1 MSNRPPAPGGKHSG
15 VRSRAKGA
23 HKGALALGLFVAAA
37 IAGAQTDLGSGQ
49 VRIIGT
55 GLDITPSA
63 QTVPVGIPTRVTTVL
78 QVPAGVR
85 LPPSVSVRAELNGPG
100 IAGTLALSTEPN
112 GFFVIPAQTVRGTYV
127 LSGVRL
133 VDGEAFISY
142 SNTRDATITVTDI
155 LIAQV
160 TSRPLTYQEMLDKG
174 IVVSPK
180 NFKAYNFVFSI
191 QIESRLQEFEVPVVF
206 PELGP
211 PVLPSIPRPTGT
223 TPLPEFFSP
232 PQVRSVR
239 WSCADLA
246 ADVALGLQYA
256 TSLGGPIELP
266 CGFTLQ
272 GGSKPPGDPRPD
284 TRPVLFSLL
293 LIPGDVAY
301 LNQFFSLSVL
311 VQNGAPS
318 GSNLRLEGVT
328 AKLSIPPGLRAAE
341 TNSPTNLSDPVP
353 IVDPGPDGK
362 LGTADDIT
370 FLLAQ
375 SVGKAELLVEGLRS
389 GRWDVP
395 IDLQA
400 TLTGLPAGPV
410 PLKGQTVGSVLVR
423 NPSFF
428 VTMDHPDVIR
438 AGETYTIAATVVNT
452 SAVAANLVSVKL
464 DKAFITG
471 ADLLSDETVAL
482 GNIAAGDSALARF
495 QLKALRTGRATSEAF
510 FADGSLA
517 GGIVLHAGVGE
528 LSIPLSPD
536 TLAFPL
542 SVDRMS
548 QALVDPARR
557 LLGLAW
563 SIAKSPDGTPPAGLP
578 RVGEQGTRFRVDDL
592 ILAARH
598 KDLGESESTA
608 ASDFLLGW
616 LNGGAEKSTGFDQ
629 LRRASSKGAEIAS
642 AWGVELTRYW
652 QQESPFDFQKRI
664 AAELPE
670 RSFVSAVLSAGLE
683 PLNPSA
689 RLVLAG
695 TGVPGR
701 SQLFSG
707 ETGYERSLANAELF
721 RASRSG
727 TQYEAGWIGGPDAG
741 GYQVQIAGKRSD
753 NVTLTLT
760 YPGAGSKLVFATI
773 GPFPVVPGSVAFV
786 DVIPGVDPAQL
797 TLQGTNFAPIEG
809 NVELQPRP
817 PLRLLAAVQDLEAD
831 PRGHAISLLF
841 NRALSPDAA
850 PEDKAKYEVRSSFGV
865 NATSAVFHQLG
876 HSIDASDPRRVI
888 VGVASHPS
896 PYVTS
901 TVRVIG
907 LADTGGVAQSPD
919 PQVAD
924 LNVRDTTA
932 GGTVEGVVVGA
943 AGEPVAGASVVLRMH
958 ETSDTTGQTFLDD
971 FAATTADGAG
981 HFFFEY
987 VQIRQGEVF
996 QVFAAD
1002 PATGYD
1008 GNAFGQLRTAGQSL
1022 VVNVVLLGRGD
1033 VTGRV
1038 LDETGVPVANAF
1050 VTAESVFFKSDEN
1063 RGSTNS
1069 AADGSFSF
1077 KSLPVGAV
1085 QLWAIDPASRKTA
1098 FQVASI
1104 PAAGATVT
1112 QNIVIG
1118 RTLRASLSG
1127 DVIHER
1133 DGKPAAGL
1141 YVVVY
1146 GEVVSVPYEPGTDRK
1161 YFGYRVTDDS
1171 GRFSFTDI
1179 QPGADLVQVFDFARS
1194 RTPILGQTLQIPAD
1208 SETVLHLV
1216 ELEPQADVGA
1226 VEGYA
1231 RLSANGVITALANSL
1246 VTVSDAAVG
1255 AVTDTAGHYRLDG
1268 VPVGSH
1274 VLSAYNPVTQKF
1286 KSGQAVVQKGV
1297 VFTLDFVFETATSS
1311 TTVRGQVLDPN
1322 DRAVPN
1328 AGVAEFGGSGN
1339 ILRSVIADG
1348 TGRFAF
1354 TDVTRGGHTY
1364 YALGQDDASGSM
1376 RDDVG
1381 AAFLDYAGT
1390 SEGSITIHLAGW
1402 GTVQGKVIASH
1413 LDEYGNPAES
1423 PLGAR
1428 LVLKSQK
1435 LVKIGQFGLIVA
1447 SGESSNQLS
1456 APADAADS
1464 SAADGSYTFANVL
1477 GGSFQLTVHH
1487 PVFGDQSVSGTITRP
1502 GQIATNDFRY
1512 SNALSWI
1519 DGYLYDEKGNPIGG
1533 ADVDLWTSGAPPTR
1547 DDPRNPPYATVKTLA
1562 AATDDGGA
1570 GYFRIPSLPDRSF
1583 TLAFQ
1588 GVVNGVRRFD
1598 QAFVSVGGAPHA
1610 IRVTLRT
1617 RVVQDVRVRVLIPDA
1632 NNDLQPVSAASVRLH
1647 ESDWPNRTFRFDSGP
1662 DGVAFFPGISEGRF
1676 TVNAQSLAAAGSAGG
1691 CVCLDG
1697 GIVEATVV
1705 LPGSGSVGGVV
1716 RFPGTNAP
1724 VASAQV
1730 LVLAGGEPVAAI
1742 QTSADGSYVVEG
1754 LALNRTFTVRVKDSA
1769 SARFGFA
1776 PDFALGANGDQK
1788 TRDVTLL
1795 ALGNVAGTFTD
1806 AKGTRPIVGATIEL
1820 VSDSLLG
1827 RTRFYSGTD
1836 SAGTFTFSGI
1846 PQGTYSLSAQ
1856 DPLTRLSGRNEGS
1869 IDMEGAIVVTNLRA
1883 QASGTVTGKVLS
1895 ASGAPLAIPPIV
1907 TLSAAGIPS
1916 RTVIASDF
1924 SFSDL
1929 PLVAFTITAEEQAS
1943 PPRRRSAA
1951 SGSLTA
1957 DGEVQ
1962 TLELRYVAYGGVTVH
1977 VTRINADGSETD
1989 AQRGSVAID
1998 NNGVY
2003 RGQFPF
2009 NQWIPVNAQGRS
2021 AFARVG
2027 GGTVTATYWDP
2038 VTGRYS
2044 SASADLAVE
2053 GSSIEIPVK
2062 VLNLA
2067 NVSGRVM
2074 KPAPLSAEPAP
2085 GTFVTLGSRT
2095 ATTGDDGRFLF
2106 DGVVYGTYA
2115 LSVRNDGLP
2124 GRAKLSV
2131 TLSAANAPLDLG
2143 AIVLDGTPPSV
2154 LQVTPV
2160 DGSTGLTRYPTFVVL
2175 FSEAIQVSN
2184 GSSIQAVA
2192 PDSVQY
2198 GYVTLSPDRRTMFWS
2213 PSSLSPGTAYV
2224 FRVRPDA
2231 FVDDSGWGLASPFLS
2246 SFTTRDDTGPAV
2258 VQTAPVP
2265 NAIQVPV
2272 ATNVVAVFDSVLRSE
2287 SIRGG
2292 TILLERT
2299 LPASGTVSGAVTPGG
2314 NSKTAIFTPAAP
2326 LAAESRYRAT
2336 VSGLT
2341 DLSGNPMASAY
2352 AFSFWTRDDTSPAV
2366 SFDPPPVPSF
2376 FSGNTYTL
2384 GVNWSD
2390 PDVRSIDIRVNGV
2403 SYTTLYP
2410 PEGTRRATF
2419 NYYVGSDAS
2428 TRIFAAKAA
2437 DFSGN
2442 IGPSVTMTIPV
2453 VVDAKPAVS
2462 IQVTSPVLLLP
2473 GQVLSGRVTATDDRG
2488 LTLLRLYVSGPF
2500 STYFE
2505 WKDVVGQL
2513 SATRD
2518 FSVTVPITA
2527 VSGGP
2532 VTLRADASDN
2542 NDQRQV
2548 SSATDSS
2555 ASVLRDAAPPVI
2567 TNVSPP
2573 TGASVLPG
2581 ATVTVSGDVT
2591 DDFGLRNVWLD
2602 RPGNRLVSRSG
2613 SRFTFSFTAPTSGG
2627 DFSAALIAVDFAGNA
2642 ATATVAFRLDAD
2654 NPPTGSIAI
2663 SPQGPVL
2670 PGASFTV
2677 SVAAQDDHGLAN
2689 IAMRATGAAS
2699 AGGSNTVS
2707 GVTATATFAVRIPVT
2722 AAAAALV
2729 TVYADI
2735 TDAQGHT
2742 VTVGPATVTVAADT
2756 TSPALFNARPADG
2769 ENVLSGAAV
2778 TIGVDASDNVAVT
2791 SVDIT
2796 VDGVTTTTS
2805 GPFQI
2810 AWTAKTVSQPS
2821 PVSILFTALDR
2832 AGNSTTLGRSIV
2844 VNPLSNPNAPA
2855 VSIQCPTPG
2864 ALFPPGQTVTIV
2876 AAASD
2881 DQSVQR
2887 VEFSRDSEPPFFT
2900 ATAPPYQASYTIP
2913 PTLTDGAT
2921 LTFKVKAYDYAGN
2934 STTAQSLVRVVTGD
2948 LLTAN
2953 TTILSGDATHDGRTL
2968 IVAAGTTAIDG
2979 PHSFARLVVLPGA
2992 AVTRVAVTTLVESPL
3007 DLTLPG
3013 GTVYVACGA
3022 SITVSGKGYLGG
3034 RSGGNNRNEG
3044 MTFGN
3049 IPGSGVNNGGSHG
3062 GAGGVSDT
3070 GTAAPTFGSI
3080 ADPRESGG
3088 GGGTGYY
3095 PGNNGGGVIVLK
3107 TGSLI
3112 VDGSIVSSGDGPG
3125 NVGGGGG
3132 SVNLDI
3138 QTLSGSGVVSAA
3150 GSYGYSGSGAGG
3162 RVALRYGDLSGF
3174 SRSRVVAGS
3183 GDGQARGSAGTVF
3196 LKSSTQAYGE
3206 LIVDNGVNTV
3216 ARTALPPTGQT
3227 LRFDKVTARNFAK
3240 VISQDEIDAVFDVDA
3255 TSYVAT
3261 PSRDAPASVTL
3272 TANPSTSV
3280 LPGTSL
3286 VVTVVMTDDNE
3297 LEAISLQ
3304 VSGVVPFA
3312 QTHVIR
3318 NTKTRTETFTIV
3330 IPADAAAGNLAITAT
3345 VTDAFGHATATSDSV
3360 AVSPDTVPPVLS
3372 NARPASSA
3380 TFSSGQ
3386 AVTVGVDA
3394 ADDVRVVSVDI
3405 IVDGVTATKT
3415 ASPYQ
3420 ITYTAKSVAVAT
3432 AVPVRFVARDL
3443 AGNVATLDWSIT
3455 DLPVSNPNAPKV
3467 MIACPTAGAMFPP
3480 GYTFTVSVTATDDQA
3495 VDRVEFYAD
3504 AATVPFA
3511 TDSSSP
3517 YSASYAIPPGAA
3529 DGTTVSIRARAWDF
3543 AGNFS
3548 DALSTI
3554 TVVVGETI
3562 STDTT
3567 IGPSD
3572 LSRDGKTLIFTGGTT
3587 TVIGPHSFAR
3597 LAVLSG
3603 SSLTQTQTTSAAFTG
3618 LDLTVTGRVYVACG
3632 ASLDTY
3638 GKGYLGAHRVGNSSD
3653 SGLTFGNVPGSGRN
3667 AAGSHGGVGSGDS
3680 GGPYPNDVPA
3690 PTYGSPFDPREPG
3703 GGGGAAVNGLG
3714 TLPGS
3719 NGGGVVLVRANS
3731 LVLDGF
3737 LGAMGDWN
3745 YGEAAA
3751 GGSIRL
3757 DVVTLSGSGSIT
3769 ASTSTPYYGGGAGGR
3784 IAIYGDIS
3792 GFDPARINASAGR
3805 WAGGAGTVYLRL
3817 PGETYGELAVDNG
3830 GLGGGGRTPFPAVG
3844 AGTVAA
3850 AVGATFTDSSKTF
3863 QYSVVGYTV
3872 EFRRVGALVGAYRV
3886 VSQSGGTLTLDAPI
3900 EGTVQAGDVYQ
3911 GVIKVDKLTLRNAA
3925 RLSAGDI
3932 LDAAS
3937 FVGQGPAFVQAPL
3950 VRGDQL
3956 AIRGAGFE
3964 VDVPFSF
3971 GDASLTGGAE
3981 VRTAESDSTALRVIS
3996 LTVSGAL
4003 TIDATSGIT
4012 AQGSGYLGARRAG
4025 ANAQDTGMT
4034 FGNLPGSPAG
4044 GSHGG
4049 LGASTSSPTFGSL
4062 FDPREAGGGAGAQ
4075 GGSAA
4080 GNGGGVVLL
4089 KVGSLALDG
4098 AIGARGGDWY
4108 YYGNAGGAGSIRIEA
4123 DSLSGAGTIRA
4134 QGGGSYYLAGG
4145 GGRVAVFTSDFASF
4159 DKAHI
4164 TAPGGRYGTNGGAAA
4179 GAGTVYL
4186 KSASQP
4192 QGELVVDNEGGAGGN
4207 LTPIPSIGSGT
4218 VTAVSGSS
4226 LTDSGK
4232 NFPFSVVGL
4241 QVEVKRDASL
4251 IGTYRVVSQSGGSL
4265 VLDAPIEGTVRSGDA
4280 YQGILA
4286 LDAVSVRNHSRVI
4299 TRDEVRAPLNVDSTS
4314 YLLTPSRD
4322 AAPTVTVS
4330 TNPTGAVLAGTNLLV
4345 TLSGADDNDLAAL
4358 DLQVT
4363 GPVAFSQSKTYTETK
4378 SRTETYTIAIPL
4390 NATPGS
4396 LVIVATARDTYGHAT
4411 SATATVAVTSDVTP
4425 PVLSNPR
4432 PSNGATVTAGQTVTV
4447 GVDASDNVGVA
4458 SVDITIAGVTTT
4470 RTGWPYQ
4477 TGYTAPPVSSSTAV
4491 PVRFTAR
4498 DNAGNTATLDHSFT
4512 VAPLPNPNAPV
4523 ITLQCP
4529 TAGALFPA
4537 GYAVAISLTVSDD
4550 QAVAKVEFSTDP
4562 DPVPF
4567 ATITSAPYAATYT
4580 VPPALADGTPVTLRI
4595 KAYDFANNVSEALVP
4610 ITIVAGDVISSATTI
4625 TSDDLSHEGRTVI
4638 VSGGT
4643 TTISGP
4649 HSFARLVILAGAKV
4663 THDATTASTV
4673 RSLALT
4679 VPSGAVYIA
4688 CGGSMDVSGRG
4699 YPTNV
4704 SYAGATVPGDAT
4716 GGSHMGYGGVW
4727 TGPVGSTF
4735 GSVYRPQE
4743 AGGGAGSGS
4752 AGGGIVRL
4760 VAGTLTVDGAIRAN
4774 SGSESNRGGAGG
4786 SVWVTAGAVS
4796 GGGVIEARGED
4807 NVGYG
4812 SGSGGAIAV
4821 EYTTASGSVLSN
4833 LLARAGTQSYYGRYG
4848 GAGTVWIKGPLS
4860 TYGDLT
4866 VDNKGIAGQATELP
4880 SLGSGTAQAG
4890 SAVATLVTDRSVNI
4904 PAYFAG
4910 HWVEVSTPAGALK
4923 GSWRISTAAGG
4934 IVNKTVTLA
4943 PNGTETIDVQP
4954 GDKWQG
4960 VYRFDNLAVKGGAQL
4975 TGGDVVRVALA
4986 STGAISYTPASPVLP
5001 GKTISVAVAAVD
5013 NSGLAQIVL
5022 SVSGAVTA
5030 SQTQAVSGTSAT
5042 GNFSVVLP
5050 VTAAAGSTVSLI
5062 ADVTDTD
5069 SNVTRLGPVV
5079 VTVAADT
5086 TPPVLSNPR
5095 PADGATFGSGASVTV
5110 GVDAADDVGVLSV
5123 NIMVDG
5129 VTTTKTTAPY
5139 QITYTAKAVTT
5150 ATAVPIRFVA
5160 KDRAANTVTL
5170 DQSITVIP
5178 LLASVTV
5185 NPSSVLGGVS
5195 ATGTVTLSS
5204 AAPSAITVALSSG
5217 DTTVATV
5224 PLSVTVPANAFSAPF
5239 TITTKGVAVATTVA
5253 INASYGTMT
5262 RTASLTVAATS
5273 LTSLTLSPA
5282 SATGGGVT
5290 ITGTVTLDGIAPP
5303 AGAVVTLTNGD
5314 LSAAVIPASVSLLS
5328 NTSSKTF
5335 TVTSNS
5341 VPAPSTFD
5349 VTASYNG
5356 VSRKATL
5363 TVLPPAALASVS
5375 LNPQSVPGG
5384 ASATGTVTL
5393 TAPAASSLTVSLSS
5407 GNAAAATVP
5416 LNVILTSGSI
5426 SGTFA
5431 ITTHPVGNTTTFDVS
5446 ATLNG
5451 VTRTAPLTVTA
5462 AVPISLTLTPAS
5474 VVGSGSSATGKVTL
5488 DGAAPTGG
5496 TVITLL
5502 SSDTSV
5508 ATVPASATVIGTT
5521 VTFPVTSKVVTTAST
5536 ADISATCNG
5545 VTRTATLTVAPPSAP
5560 PAGELTEGGASSW
5573 GMFASDGKAATVAN
5587 DSTRFAVG
5595 SQSLRFDTASGY
5607 DTGVKYPASGSLH
5620 WDLSG
5625 KTGLVFW
5632 AYAVNANSPTFQGN
5646 QPVVVLN
5653 SPAGTFRYTPQTE
5666 AGMFLDSWHLYQIPI
5681 GGSAAWL
5688 RTTTG
5693 TPTISDVTSL
5703 EIHQD
5708 TWGAGFTIWY
5718 DGVEFSAADLTS
5730 LAVSPATI
5738 AGGKAVQATVTLSAP
5753 APSAGTLL
5761 LLSTDNAN
5769 VAAVPAS
5776 ILVAAGA
5783 NAATFPVTT
5792 SAVTA
5797 TTPITLSAAYL
5808 GAARTATLTVVP
5820 TAAPALNT
5828 VSLSPSTV
5836 VGGTPVTGTA
5846 TLTGPAPST
5855 GATVTLSSANAAA
5868 TVPSSVTIAAGASSA
5883 PFTVTTKATAATA
5896 TFAISGTYSG
5906 ATRSAALT
5914 VLGAAPASVALNPS
5928 SVVAG
5933 SPSTGTITLNGPAPA
5948 GGLTVALQ
5956 SSNTASATVPA
5967 SVSIAANVT
5976 SKTFTVTTL
5985 SVSAIT
5991 PVTISATAG
6000 GVTQSAILTVTPA
6013 AALAS
6018 VALNPATVTGGSP
6031 SAGTVTMTS
6040 APAADATVNLASSNI
6055 SAATVPA
6062 SVKVLAGTTSATF
6075 AVTSKTVAAAA
6086 ASNIT
6091 ATYAG
6096 ATRTAAL
6103 TVNPPA
6109 LAGLA
6114 VNPASVAGVG
6124 TSTAT
6129 VTLTG
6134 PAPTG
6139 GAAVS
6144 LSSTDATVATTPA
6157 SVLVPA
6163 AASSA
6168 TFSVTTRAV
6177 AAPATADISAAYAG
6191 VTKLATLTVTPP
6203 PALDSLTLTSATVT
6217 GGIPVTGTVT
6227 LTYPAVAGGT
6237 SVSLTSGNIAAATV
6251 PMSVTV
6257 PAGTLTRTFSVTTK
6271 AVAANATFNIS
6282 ATLSGVTKTGSL
6294 TVQAAMLAS
6303 LTLTPGRVNGGIS
6316 SVGAIALTGIAP
6328 AGSAVVTLSS
6338 TNPSSATS
6346 PSSVTVPAGTATAYF
6361 LTKTKPLAA
6370 TAAVNISAT
6379 YSGVTK
6385 TAPLTLVNPDAP
6397 VVTLTCPTSGA
6408 LFPAWQTF
6416 AASAVASDAQSVS
6429 RVEFWIDGQTSPFAT
6444 SFVAPYQASYTVPA
6458 GFADGATFTLRARAY
6473 DAGGNLGESA
6483 AGITVVAGDVLS
6495 ADTTIS
6501 AADATHDGKT
6511 LIVAAGTTTIEGPHV
6526 FARLA
6531 VLPGAVVRHVP
6542 ATSGSEP
6549 SLDVTVTGA
6558 LYVACGGAIDA
6569 SGIGYLGGAAPGNS
6583 LAQGLTFGNVAGS
6596 EQGAGGSHGGLGGDF
6611 SASQLAA
6618 QTFGSIFL
6626 PRESGGGGGAA
6637 SGAGGGGG
6645 GAVSITAGSAVVDGA
6660 ILADGARE
6668 VHSGGAGGTVRLDAA
6683 NLSGSGVIRAAGAE
6697 SDSSTAASGG
6707 GGRIA
6712 LRYTSSSFDPAR
6724 VMAPG
6729 GNGGKEPGGAGTVLL
6744 KPDAKGYG
6752 ELVVDNGGAAGAD
6765 TPLPSIG
6772 TGTVTNVAG
6781 GTVTDSN
6788 RTFPYS
6794 VEGLSIE
6801 FQRGATVVGAY
6812 RVVSS
6817 SGGTMTLDRTA
6828 AGTVQAGDTY
6838 QGVLRLDM
6846 LTVKNGARLTTSDRV
6861 PVAAAAISLD
6871 PNDVV
6876 GGLPATGTVTLSA
6889 PAPAAGAAVT
6899 LSSANTAAATVP
6911 ASVTVP
6917 AGGNAVTF
6925 SIATKP
6931 VAATVIFEISASFGG
6946 VARIAPLTVEQ
6957 PALVSL
6963 ALSSTS
6969 VVGGVPSIGTLTL
6982 SGAAPAAGV
6991 GVMLSSANAA
7001 ATVPASVTI
7010 AAGASTGTFTAAT
7023 KAVTSSTPVTI
7034 SATNAGV
7041 TQAATLTVLPPAAAS
7056 VTVSPADVVGGASP
7070 TGTVTLTGIAPTGD
7084 ATVTLSSS
7092 NANAATVPASV
7103 TVAAGTTSKT
7113 FTVTTKTVTA
7123 PAPVTISASY
7133 GGATQTASL
7142 TVEPPSLLSVTV
7154 SPASVTGGAASKGTV
7169 TLTGAAPTGG
7179 ATVAISSSSAAAA
7192 VPVSVTVAAGTSSK
7206 TFTVTTAVVASTTPA
7221 AISGIYAGATQ
7232 SATLTVLPA
7241 AVSSVAISPA
7251 SIIGG
7256 VSATGTVTLTGAA
7269 PAGGLPVTLGSDKTA
7284 AATVPASVTV
7294 PASALSVTFPITTY
7308 AVAAAATAS
7317 ISATCA
7323 GATASGALAIA
7334 PPAAT
7339 SLTLNPATVK
7349 GGVSSTGTVTLTG
7362 VAPTG
7367 GAVVT
7372 LSSANA
7378 AATVPASVTVLA
7390 GSTSATFP
7398 ITTKTVTA
7406 TVSFNISAFCGG
7418 ATRTIKLTVN
7428 P

>member
-1 MSNRPPAPGGKHSG
+1 M
-15 VRSRAKGA
+15 
-23 HKGALALGLFVAAA
+23 
-37 IAGAQTDLGSGQ
+37 
-49 VRIIGT
+49 
-55 GLDITPSA
+55 
-63 QTVPVGIPTRVTTVL
+63 
-78 QVPAGVR
+78 
-85 LPPSVSVRAELNGPG
+85 
-100 IAGTLALSTEPN
+100 
-112 GFFVIPAQTVRGTYV
+112 
-127 LSGVRL
+127 
-133 VDGEAFISY
+133 
-142 SNTRDATITVTDI
+142 
-155 LIAQV
+155 
-160 TSRPLTYQEMLDKG
+160 
-174 IVVSPK
+174 
-180 NFKAYNFVFSI
+180 
-191 QIESRLQEFEVPVVF
+191 
-206 PELGP
+206 
-211 PVLPSIPRPTGT
+211 
-223 TPLPEFFSP
+223 
-232 PQVRSVR
+232 
-239 WSCADLA
+239 
-246 ADVALGLQYA
+246 
-256 TSLGGPIELP
+256 
-266 CGFTLQ
+266 
-272 GGSKPPGDPRPD
+272 
-284 TRPVLFSLL
+284 
-293 LIPGDVAY
+293 
-301 LNQFFSLSVL
+301 
-311 VQNGAPS
+311 
-318 GSNLRLEGVT
+318 
-328 AKLSIPPGLRAAE
+328 
-341 TNSPTNLSDPVP
+341 
-353 IVDPGPDGK
+353 
-362 LGTADDIT
+362 
-370 FLLAQ
+370 
-375 SVGKAELLVEGLRS
+375 
-389 GRWDVP
+389 
-395 IDLQA
+395 
-400 TLTGLPAGPV
+400 
-410 PLKGQTVGSVLVR
+410 
-423 NPSFF
+423 
-428 VTMDHPDVIR
+428 
-438 AGETYTIAATVVNT
+438 
-452 SAVAANLVSVKL
+452 
-464 DKAFITG
+464 
-471 ADLLSDETVAL
+471 
-482 GNIAAGDSALARF
+482 
-495 QLKALRTGRATSEAF
+495 
-510 FADGSLA
+510 
-517 GGIVLHAGVGE
+517 
-528 LSIPLSPD
+528 
-536 TLAFPL
+536 
-542 SVDRMS
+542 
-548 QALVDPARR
+548 
-557 LLGLAW
+557 
-563 SIAKSPDGTPPAGLP
+563 
-578 RVGEQGTRFRVDDL
+578 
-592 ILAARH
+592 
-598 KDLGESESTA
+598 
-608 ASDFLLGW
+608 
-616 LNGGAEKSTGFDQ
+616 
-629 LRRASSKGAEIAS
+629 
-642 AWGVELTRYW
+642 
-652 QQESPFDFQKRI
+652 
-664 AAELPE
+664 
-670 RSFVSAVLSAGLE
+670 
-683 PLNPSA
+683 
-689 RLVLAG
+689 
-695 TGVPGR
+695 
-701 SQLFSG
+701 
-707 ETGYERSLANAELF
+707 
-721 RASRSG
+721 
-727 TQYEAGWIGGPDAG
+727 
-741 GYQVQIAGKRSD
+741 
-753 NVTLTLT
+753 
-760 YPGAGSKLVFATI
+760 
-773 GPFPVVPGSVAFV
+773 AFV
-786 DVIPGVDPAQL
+786 DVIPGVDPPQL
-797 TLQGTNFAPIEG
+797 TLQGTNFAPMAG
-809 NVELQPRP
+809 SVELQLRP

-841 NRALSPDAA
+841 NRALSPGEA

-865 NATSAVFHQLG
+865 NGTSAVFHQLG
-876 HSIDASDPRRVI
+876 HSIDARDPRRVI

-901 TVRVIG
+901 TVRVSG

-924 LNVRDTTA
+924 LNVRDTTP

-943 AGEPVAGASVVLRMH
+943 AGQPAAGASVVLRMH

-1008 GNAFGQLRTAGQSL
+1008 GDAFGQLRTAGQQL

-1033 VTGRV
+1033 VAGKV
-1038 LDETGVPVANAF
+1038 LDEAGVPVANAF

-1098 FQVASI
+1098 FQTASI
-1104 PAAGATVT
+1104 PTAGSKVT
-1112 QNIVIG
+1112 QNIVIA
-1118 RTLRASLSG
+1118 RTPRAALSG
-1127 DVIHER
+1127 DVVHER
-1133 DGKPAAGL
+1133 DGKPAAGV

-1194 RTPILGQTLQIPAD
+1194 RTPILEQTLQIPAD
-1208 SETVLHLV
+1208 METVLHLV
-1216 ELEPQADVGA
+1216 ELEPQFRVGA

-1231 RLSANGVITALANSL
+1231 RLSANGVTTPLANSL

-1255 AVTDTAGHYRLDG
+1255 AVTDSTGHYRLDG
-1268 VPVGSH
+1268 VPIGSH
-1274 VLSAYNPVTQKF
+1274 GLSAYNPATQKF
-1286 KSGQAVVQKGV
+1286 KSGTAVVQEGV
-1297 VFTLDFVFETATSS
+1297 VFNLDFVFDTATSS
-1311 TTVRGQVLDPN
+1311 TTVRGLVLDPL
-1322 DRAVPN
+1322 DRPVGN
-1328 AGVAEFGGSGN
+1328 AGVAEFDGSGN
-1339 ILRSVIADG
+1339 ILRSVIADS

-1364 YALGQDDASGSM
+1364 YALGSDDASGAM

-1381 AAFLDYAGT
+1381 AAFIDYAGT
-1390 SEGSITIHLAGW
+1390 SEGSITIRLAGW

-1447 SGESSNQLS
+1447 SGETSNQLS
-1456 APADAADS
+1456 PPADATDS

-1487 PVFGDQSVSGTITRP
+1487 PVFGDQNVSGTITRP
-1502 GQIATNDFRY
+1502 GQITTNDFRY

-1533 ADVDLWTSGAPPTR
+1533 ADVDLWTKGAPPTR
-1547 DDPRNPPYATVKTLA
+1547 DDPRNPPYATVRTLA
-1562 AATDDGGA
+1562 AATEDGGP
-1570 GYFRIPSLPDRSF
+1570 GYFRIPALPDRSF

-1617 RVVQDVRVRVLIPDA
+1617 RIVQDVRVKVLIPDA
-1632 NNDLQPVSAASVRLH
+1632 NNDLQAVSAASVRLH

-1676 TVNAQSLAAAGSAGG
+1676 TLNAQSLAAAGSAGG

-1724 VASAQV
+1724 VVSAQV

-1742 QTSADGSYVVEG
+1742 QTSADGSYAVEG

-1806 AKGTRPIVGATIEL
+1806 AKGTRPIAGATIEL

-1836 SAGTFTFSGI
+1836 AAGTFTFSGI

-1869 IDMEGAIVVTNLRA
+1869 IDTEGTTVVTNLRA
-1883 QASGTVTGKVLS
+1883 QVSGTVTGRILS
-1895 ASGAPLAIPPIV
+1895 ASGAPLAIPPIL

-1962 TLELRYVAYGGVTVH
+1962 TIELRYVAYGDVTVH
-1977 VTRINADGSETD
+1977 VTRVNADGSETD

-2027 GGTVTATYWDP
+2027 GGTVTAMYWDP

-2044 SASADLAVE
+2044 STSADLAVE

-2106 DGVVYGTYA
+2106 DGVAYGTYA

-2143 AIVLDGTPPSV
+2143 AIVLDGTPPSI

-2213 PSSLSPGTAYV
+2213 PSALSPGTAYV

-2258 VQTAPVP
+2258 VQTAPIP

-2272 ATNVVAVFDSVLRSE
+2272 ATNVVAVFDSVLRPE

-2299 LPASGTVSGAVTPGG
+2299 LPASGIVSGSVTAGG
-2314 NSKTAIFTPAAP
+2314 NSKTAIFTPGAP

-2352 AFSFWTRDDTSPAV
+2352 SFSFWTRDDTSPAV
-2366 SFDPPPVPSF
+2366 SFDPPPVSSF
-2376 FSGNTYTL
+2376 FSGNSYTL
-2384 GVNWSD
+2384 AVNWSD
-2390 PDVRSIDIRVNGV
+2390 PDVRSIDVRVNGA

-2410 PEGTRRATF
+2410 PEGARRATF
-2419 NYYVGSDAS
+2419 NYYAGSDAS
-2428 TRIFAAKAA
+2428 TRIFSAKAA

-2442 IGPSVTMTIPV
+2442 IGPSATMTVPV
-2453 VVDAKPAVS
+2453 TADARPAVT
-2462 IQVTSPVLLLP
+2462 IQVTSPALLLP

-2505 WKDVVGQL
+2505 WKDVSGQL

-2581 ATVTVSGDVT
+2581 GTVTVSADVT
-2591 DDFGLRNVWLD
+2591 DDFGLRSVSLD
-2602 RPGNRLVSRSG
+2602 RPGNRLVSQSG
-2613 SRFTFSFTAPTSGG
+2613 SRFTFSFAAPTSGG
-2627 DFSAALIAVDFAGNA
+2627 DFSATLTAVDFAGNA
-2642 ATATVAFRLDAD
+2642 ASATVAFHLDAD

-2663 SPQGPVL
+2663 SPQGPVM

-2677 SVAAQDDHGLAN
+2677 TVAAQDDHGLSN
-2689 IAMRATGAAS
+2689 IAIRVTGAAS
-2699 AGGSNTVS
+2699 SSGSNGAS
-2707 GVTATATFAVRIPVT
+2707 GVT
-2722 AAAAALV
+2722 AAAAFSVKIPVTAEAGALA

-2735 TDAQGHT
+2735 KDAQGHT
-2742 VTVGPATVTVAADT
+2742 TTVGPSTVTVAADT
-2756 TSPALFNARPADG
+2756 SSPALFNARPADG
-2769 ENVLSGAAV
+2769 ENVLSGSAV
-2778 TIGVDASDNVAVT
+2778 TIGVDASDNVAVA

-2796 VDGVTTTTS
+2796 VDSVTATTT
-2805 GPFQI
+2805 GLFQI
-2810 AWTAKTVSQPS
+2810 SWTAKTVSESS
-2821 PVSILFTALDR
+2821 PVSILFTARDR
-2832 AGNSTTLGRSIV
+2832 AGNSATLGRSIV
-2844 VNPLSNPNAPA
+2844 VNPLSNPTAPA
-2855 VSIQCPTPG
+2855 VSIQCPTSG
-2864 ALFPPGQTVTIV
+2864 AMFPPGQTVTIA

-2881 DQSVQR
+2881 DQAVQR

-2900 ATAPPYQASYTIP
+2900 ATAPPYQASYTIA
-2913 PTLTDGAT
+2913 PTLTDGTT
-2921 LTFKVKAYDYAGN
+2921 LTLKVKAYDYAGN
-2934 STTAQSLVRVVTGD
+2934 FSTAQSLVKVVTGD
-2948 LLTAN
+2948 ILTAN

-2979 PHSFARLVVLPGA
+2979 AHSFARLVVLPGA
-2992 AVTRVAVTTLVESPL
+2992 AVTRVSVTTLVESPL
-3007 DLTLPG
+3007 DLTVPG
-3013 GTVYVACGA
+3013 GTVYVACGG

-3062 GAGGVSDT
+3062 GSGGVWET

-3080 ADPRESGG
+3080 TDPRESGG

-3112 VDGSIVSSGDGPG
+3112 VDGSIISSGAGPD

-3150 GSYGYSGSGAGG
+3150 GSYGYAGSGAGG
-3162 RVALRYGDLSGF
+3162 RVAVAYGDLSGF

-3183 GDGQARGSAGTVF
+3183 GDGQTRGSAGTVF
-3196 LKSSTQAYGE
+3196 LKSSTQVYGE
-3206 LIVDNGVNTV
+3206 LIVDNGVNTA
-3216 ARTALPPTGQT
+3216 ARTALPPAGQT

-3261 PSRDAPASVTL
+3261 PSRDAPPSVTL

-3286 VVTVVMTDDNE
+3286 VVTAVMTDDNE

-3304 VSGVVPFA
+3304 VTGVVPFA
-3312 QTHVIR
+3312 QTRVIR
-3318 NTKTRTETFTIV
+3318 NTKSRTETFTIA
-3330 IPADAAAGNLAITAT
+3330 IPADAAAGNLAISAT
-3345 VTDAFGHATATSDSV
+3345 VTDAFGHATATSASV
-3360 AVSPDTVPPVLS
+3360 AVSPDTVPPALS

-3394 ADDVRVVSVDI
+3394 ADNVRVVSLDI
-3405 IVDGVTATKT
+3405 VVDGVTATKT

-3420 ITYTAKSVAVAT
+3420 LTYTTKSVAVAT

-3455 DLPVSNPNAPKV
+3455 VLPVSNPNAPKV
-3467 MIACPTAGAMFPP
+3467 TIACPTAGAMFPP
-3480 GYTFTVSVTATDDQA
+3480 GYTFTVSATATDDQA

-3529 DGTTVSIRARAWDF
+3529 DGATVSIRARAWDF

-3567 IGPSD
+3567 IGAND

-3603 SSLTQTQTTSAAFTG
+3603 SSLTQTQTTSSAFTG
-3618 LDLTVTGRVYVACG
+3618 LELTVAGRVYVGGG

-3638 GKGYLGAHRVGNSSD
+3638 GKGYLGAHQVGNSSD

-3680 GGPYPNDVPA
+3680 GGSYPNDPPA
-3690 PTYGSPFDPREPG
+3690 PAYGSPFDPREPG
-3703 GGGGAAVNGLG
+3703 GGGGAAVNGNG
-3714 TLPGS
+3714 TIPGS
-3719 NGGGVVLVRANS
+3719 NGGGVVLVRASS

-3737 LGAMGDWN
+3737 LGAMGNWTY

-3757 DVVTLSGSGSIT
+3757 DVGTLSGSGSIT

-3784 IAIYGDIS
+3784 VAIYGDMS
-3792 GFDPARINASAGR
+3792 GFDPARINASAGA
-3805 WAGGAGTVYLRL
+3805 WGGGAGTVYLRL
-3817 PGETYGELAVDNG
+3817 PGETYGELIVDNG
-3830 GLGGGGRTPFPAVG
+3830 GLSGGGRTPLPAVG
-3844 AGTVAA
+3844 TGSVTAV
-3850 AVGATFTDSSKTF
+3850 VGATFTDSSKTIP
-3863 QYSVVGYTV
+3863 YSVVGYTV
-3872 EFRRVGALVGAYRV
+3872 EFRRAGTLVGAYRV
-3886 VSQSGGTLTLDAPI
+3886 VSQSGVTLTLDAPI
-3900 EGTVQAGDVYQ
+3900 EGTVQAGDAYQ
-3911 GVIKVDKLTLRNAA
+3911 GVIKLDKLTLRNTA
-3925 RLSAGDI
+3925 RLYADDI

-3937 FVGQGPAFVQAPL
+3937 FVGQGPAFVHAPL
-3950 VRGDQL
+3950 VRGGQL

-3964 VDVPFSF
+3964 VDEPFSF
-3971 GDASLTGGAE
+3971 AGASLTGGAE
-3981 VRTAESDSTALRVIS
+3981 VRTAESDSTALRVID
-3996 LTVSGAL
+3996 LTVSGTL
-4003 TIDATSGIT
+4003 TIDATSRIN
-4012 AQGSGYLGARRAG
+4012 AQGSGYLGGRRTG
-4025 ANAQDTGMT
+4025 NSQDTGMT
-4034 FGNLPGSPAG
+4034 FGNLPASPAGAG

-4049 LGASTSSPTFGSL
+4049 LGSLSSSPTFGSL
-4062 FDPREAGGGAGAQ
+4062 FDPREAGGGAGVQ
-4075 GGSAA
+4075 GGFAG

-4098 AIGARGGDWY
+4098 AIGARGGEFN
-4108 YYGNAGGAGSIRIEA
+4108 YYGDGGAAGSIRIEA
-4123 DSLSGAGTIRA
+4123 GSLSGAGTIRA
-4134 QGGGSYYLAGG
+4134 QGGWSYYSGGG
-4145 GGRVAVFTSDFASF
+4145 GGRVAVFASDFASF
-4159 DKAHI
+4159 DKSRI
-4164 TAPGGRYGTNGGAAA
+4164 SAPGGSYGA

-4186 KSASQP
+4186 KSAGQP
-4192 QGELVVDNEGGAGGN
+4192 QGEFVVDNEGLTGGG

-4232 NFPFSVVGL
+4232 TFPSSVVGL
-4241 QVEVKRDASL
+4241 QVEVKRDGSL
-4251 IGTYRVVSQSGGSL
+4251 IGIYRVVSQSGGSL

-4330 TNPTGAVLAGTNLLV
+4330 TNPSATVLGGTNLVV
-4345 TLSGADDNDLAAL
+4345 TASGADDNDLAAL

-4363 GPVAFSQSKTYTETK
+4363 GPVSFSQSKTYRETK

-4396 LVIVATARDTYGHAT
+4396 LVIVATARDTYGHPT
-4411 SATATVAVTSDVTP
+4411 SATATVAVTADATP

-4432 PSNGATVTAGQTVTV
+4432 PANGVTVTAGQTVTV

-4458 SVDITIAGVTTT
+4458 SVDITIAGLTTT
-4470 RTGWPYQ
+4470 RTGPPYQ
-4477 TGYTAPPVSSSTAV
+4477 TGYAAPPVSSSTPV

-4498 DNAGNTATLDHSFT
+4498 DKAGNTATLDQSFT
-4512 VAPLPNPNAPV
+4512 VAPLANPNAPV
-4523 ITLQCP
+4523 VTLQCP
-4529 TAGALFPA
+4529 TPGALFPA
-4537 GYAVAISLTVSDD
+4537 GYAVPISVGVSDD
-4550 QAVAKVEFSTDP
+4550 QAVARVEFSADP
-4562 DPVPF
+4562 DAIPF

-4595 KAYDFANNVSEALVP
+4595 RAYDFANNISEALIP
-4610 ITIVAGDVISSATTI
+4610 ITVVAGDIIPATTTI

-4638 VSGGT
+4638 VSAGT

-4649 HSFARLVILAGAKV
+4649 HSFARLVVLAGARV
-4663 THDATTASTV
+4663 THDPTTSSTI

-4679 VPSGAVYIA
+4679 VAGGVYVACNGSIDVTGKGYLGAWQSGNPSATGQ
-4688 CGGSMDVSGRG
+4688 S
-4699 YPTNV
+4699 YP
-4704 SYAGATVPGDAT
+4704 GVPGSQDKA
-4716 GGSHMGYGGVW
+4716 GGSHGGLGANYYSASPPGSTYGAVFDPEEPGGGGGSSGCCGASGGGVIRLSVGSLVVDGQILADGISNAYASGAGGSIRLDAETLTGSGIVRARGGNGVIGWPPAGAGRIAIYGDMRGFDRSQVQAYGGTDGGVGGAGTIYFKSPSQTYGDLVLHNW
-4727 TGPVGSTF
+4727 NNGGPATPLSSIGSGTVTAVSGATITDSAKVFPYSVVGMFVEIHRGPALIGIYRVVSQNSATLTVDQGVEGTVLAGDAYQGAYRFDSVTLKGTATLASADPIFAGQLQSGGAGQIGTILAPLSGGSIALSGGTIVAGSAGALLFDGVSLQNGAVLTVPPASAAKVYRLWLSVTGAVTIDATSAIDVTGKGYLGALQSGNPLTAGQTYPGVPASQDKAGGSHGGTGAAYYGNSPAGSVF
-4735 GSVYRPQE
+4735 GSFFDPME
-4743 AGGGAGSGS
+4743 AGGGGGSTGCCGS
-4752 AGGGIVRL
+4752 AGGGILRIQ
-4760 VAGTLTVDGAIRAN
+4760 AGSLRVDGQVLAN
-4774 SGSESNRGGAGG
+4774 GYPSAYASGAGG
-4786 SVWVTAGAVS
+4786 SIRLDVGTLTGAGTVKANGGNGTIGWPP
-4796 GGGVIEARGED
+4796 GGGGRVAVYGDASVFARSRIQARGGTD
-4807 NVGYG
+4807 
-4812 SGSGGAIAV
+4812 GGV
-4821 EYTTASGSVLSN
+4821 
-4833 LLARAGTQSYYGRYG
+4833 G
-4848 GAGTVWIKGPLS
+4848 GAGTVYFRSPAQS
-4860 TYGDLT
+4860 NGDL
-4866 VDNKGIAGQATELP
+4866 VLDNGGNAGPATPLP
-4880 SLGSGTAQAG
+4880 SIGSGTVT
-4890 SAVATLVTDRSVNI
+4890 AVSGATITDSSKVFPFSVVGLSI
-4904 PAYFAG
+4904 EIRRG
-4910 HWVEVSTPAGALK
+4910 GALV
-4923 GSWRISTAAGG
+4923 GTYRVLAQSGGTLTLDSAAE
-4934 IVNKTVTLA
+4934 A
-4943 PNGTETIDVQP
+4943 AVQT
-4954 GDKWQG
+4954 GDSYSG
-4960 VYRFDNLAVKGGAQL
+4960 VLLVDNLLVGNGAQL
-4975 TGGDVVRVALA
+4975 STADTRRIAQVPTG
-4986 STGAISYTPASPVLP
+4986 TISFAPASPVLP
-5001 GKTISVAVAAVD
+5001 GKTISVTVAAAD
-5013 NSGLAQIVL
+5013 NAGLSQIVF
-5022 SVSGAVTA
+5022 SASGAVTA
-5030 SQTQAVSGTSAT
+5030 SQTQTVSGTSAT

-5050 VTAAAGSTVSLI
+5050 VTAVARSTVSLI

-5069 SNVTRLGPVV
+5069 ANLTRLGPAV
-5079 VTVAADT
+5079 VTVAADA
-5086 TPPVLSNPR
+5086 TPPVLSSPR
-5095 PADGATFGSGASVTV
+5095 PADAATFASGASVTV
-5110 GVDAADDVGVLSV
+5110 GVDAADDVGVTSV
-5123 NIMVDG
+5123 DIIVDG
-5129 VTTTKTTAPY
+5129 VTTTKTASPY
-5139 QITYTAKAVTT
+5139 QTSYTAKTVT
-5150 ATAVPIRFVA
+5150 AAAAVPIRFVA
-5160 KDRAANTVTL
+5160 RDRAGNTATL
-5170 DQSITVIP
+5170 DQSITVVP
-5178 LLASVTV
+5178 LLSSVTIS
-5185 NPSSVLGGVS
+5185 PSSVLGGVS
-5195 ATGTVTLSS
+5195 GTGTVTLAF
-5204 AAPSAITVALSSG
+5204 AAPSPVSVTLSSS
-5217 DTTVATV
+5217 DPSAATV
-5224 PLSVTVPANAFSAPF
+5224 PSSVIVSSGSSSAPF
-5239 TITTKGVAVATTVA
+5239 TITTKGVAATTTVA
-5253 INASYGTMT
+5253 INASYGTVT
-5262 RTASLTVAATS
+5262 RMASLTVTAAS
-5273 LTSLTLSPA
+5273 LISLAMTPESV
-5282 SATGGGVT
+5282 TGGGVT
-5290 ITGTVTLDGIAPP
+5290 ITGIVTLDGLAPP
-5303 AGAVVTLTNGD
+5303 ANAVVALSSGD
-5314 LSAAVIPASVSLLS
+5314 PSAAVVPASVTVLS
-5328 NTSSKTF
+5328 NTSSKIF
-5335 TVTSNS
+5335 TMTSNS
-5341 VPAPSTFD
+5341 IPAPSTFD
-5349 VTASYNG
+5349 VTASYIG
-5356 VSRKATL
+5356 VSRKATVA
-5363 TVLPPAALASVS
+5363 VLPLPALASVT
-5375 LNPQSVPGG
+5375 LNPPSVLGG

-5393 TAPAASSLTVSLSS
+5393 TAPALTNLTVSLSS
-5407 GNAAAATVP
+5407 GNAATATVP
-5416 LNVILTSGSI
+5416 LNVTLTSGSI
-5426 SGTFA
+5426 SGTFP
-5431 ITTHPVGNTTTFDVS
+5431 ITTHPVGNTTTFDIS
-5446 ATLNG
+5446 ATSNG
-5451 VTRTAPLTVTA
+5451 VTRTAPLSVTA
-5462 AVPISLTLTPAS
+5462 AVLTSLTLTPAR
-5474 VVGSGSSATGKVTL
+5474 VVGSGSSTTGKVTL
-5488 DGAAPTGG
+5488 DGAAPANGA
-5496 TVITLL
+5496 VIALV
-5502 SSDTSV
+5502 SSDASV
-5508 ATVPASATVIGTT
+5508 TTVPASTTVTGTT
-5521 VTFPVTSKVVTTAST
+5521 VTFPVTSSVVTTAST
-5536 ADISATCNG
+5536 ADISATYNG

-5560 PAGELTEGGASSW
+5560 PVGELTEGGASSW
-5573 GMFASDGKAATVAN
+5573 GTFASDGKAATVAN

-5595 SQSLRFDTASGY
+5595 SQSLRFDTASGF

-5620 WDLSG
+5620 WDLTC
-5625 KTGLVFW
+5625 KTALVFW
-5632 AYAVNANSPTFQGN
+5632 AYAINANSPSFQGN

-5718 DGVEFSAADLTS
+5718 DGVEFSAVDLTA
-5730 LAVSPATI
+5730 LEVSPATI

-5753 APSAGTLL
+5753 APAAGTLL
-5761 LLSTDNAN
+5761 LLSSDNAN
-5769 VAAVPAS
+5769 AAAVPAS

-5783 NAATFPVTT
+5783 NAASFPVTT

-5797 TTPITLSAAYL
+5797 TTPVTLSAAYL

-5820 TAAPALNT
+5820 STDLASFTLSSGSVGGGGSVTGAVALENPVSAGVLVTFVSSDPAAVPAPADVTFAAGSASASFLVPTNPVSATVNVSLTASANGVSKTATLTVIPVLPPPAGELTEANAPSWVATSFDGLATVTDDALRVKVGARSVRLDTVSGAGAGIGYPSAGSLHWDLTGSKSLVFWTYAIVKGGGVFEGWQPVVFLNTPGGRFTYVPQSEVDMFPNAWHLYQIPLAGSALWTRSTEGAPEMSDVTSIEIRHDMSGGGFTISYDGLGFSGSGLSSLVLTPTAVAGGNPVQATVMLSSPAPPAGALIALSTGDAGSASAPASVFVPAGATAAGFSITTSSVAGATPVTITAEYLGVARTAALTVTAASALDT

-5836 VGGTPVTGTA
+5836 VGGTPVSGTA
-5846 TLTGPAPST
+5846 ALTGPAPST

-5868 TVPSSVTIAAGASSA
+5868 TVPSSVKIAAGASSA
-5883 PFTVTTKATAATA
+5883 PFTVTTKAAAATA

-5928 SVVAG
+5928 SVVGG
-5933 SPSTGTITLNGPAPA
+5933 SSSTGTVTLNGPAPT
-5948 GGLTVALQ
+5948 GGFTVALQ

-5967 SVSIAANVT
+5967 SVSIAANST

-5985 SVSAIT
+5985 PGSAVT

-6000 GVTQSAILTVTPA
+6000 GATQSAILTVTPA

-6040 APAADATVNLASSNI
+6040 APAADATVNLASSNT

-6086 ASNIT
+6086 ASNIS

-6096 ATRTAAL
+6096 ATRTAPL
-6103 TVNPPA
+6103 TVNPSA

-6114 VNPASVAGVG
+6114 LSPASVAGVG

-6139 GAAVS
+6139 GATVS

-6157 SVLVPA
+6157 SILVPA
-6163 AASSA
+6163 AARSA

-6203 PALDSLTLTSATVT
+6203 SALDSLTLTSATVT
-6217 GGIPVTGTVT
+6217 GGVPVTGTVT

-6237 SVSLTSGNIAAATV
+6237 SVALTSGNTAAATV
-6251 PMSVTV
+6251 PTSVTV
-6257 PAGTLTRTFSVTTK
+6257 PAGTLTTTFSVTTK

-6282 ATLSGVTKTGSL
+6282 ATCSGVTKTGSL
-6294 TVQAAMLAS
+6294 TVQAATLAS

-6328 AGSAVVTLSS
+6328 AAGAVVTLSS
-6338 TNPSSATS
+6338 TNSSSATP
-6346 PSSVTVPAGTATAYF
+6346 PSSVTVAAGTATAYF

-6379 YSGVTK
+6379 YSGVTR

-6397 VVTLTCPTSGA
+6397 VVTLACPTSGA
-6408 LFPAWQTF
+6408 LFPAGQTF
-6416 AASAVASDAQSVS
+6416 AAAAVAADAQSVS
-6429 RVEFWIDGQTSPFAT
+6429 RVEFWIDGQPSPFAT

-6458 GFADGATFTLRARAY
+6458 GFTDGATFTLRARAY

-6483 AGITVVAGDVLS
+6483 AGIIVVAGDVLS

-6501 AADATHDGKT
+6501 AANAAHDGKT
-6511 LIVAAGTTTIEGPHV
+6511 LIVAAGTTTIEGPHA

-6542 ATSGSEP
+6542 ATAGSEP

-6596 EQGAGGSHGGLGGDF
+6596 EPGAGGSHGGLGGDF

-6618 QTFGSIFL
+6618 QTFGSLFL

-6637 SGAGGGGG
+6637 SGAGGDGG
-6645 GAVSITAGSAVVDGA
+6645 GAVLIAAGSAVVDGA

-6668 VHSGGAGGTVRLDAA
+6668 VHSGGAGGTVRLDTA
-6683 NLSGSGVIRAAGAE
+6683 NLSGSGVIRAAGAA
-6697 SDSSTAASGG
+6697 SDSSIAASGG

-6712 LRYTSSSFDPAR
+6712 LRYTSSSFDPAHAT
-6724 VMAPG
+6724 APG
-6729 GNGGKEPGGAGTVLL
+6729 GNGGKEPGGAGTLLL
-6744 KPDAKGYG
+6744 KPDAESYG
-6752 ELVVDNGGAAGAD
+6752 ELVVDNAGAAGAD

-6781 GTVTDSN
+6781 STVADSN

-6794 VEGLSIE
+6794 VAGLSIE
-6801 FQRGATVVGAY
+6801 FHRGATVVGTY

-6817 SGGTMTLDRTA
+6817 AGGTMTLDRTA
-6828 AGTVQAGDTY
+6828 AGTVQVGDTY

-6876 GGLPATGTVTLSA
+6876 GGLPATGMVTLSA

-6917 AGGNAVTF
+6917 AGLNAVTF

-6946 VARIAPLTVEQ
+6946 VTRVAPLTVEQ
-6957 PALVSL
+6957 PALASL

-6969 VVGGVPSIGTLTL
+6969 VVGGVSSTGTLTL
-6982 SGAAPAAGV
+6982 TGAAPAAGV
-6991 GVMLSSANAA
+6991 VVTLSSANAA
-7001 ATVPASVTI
+7001 VTVPASVTI

-7041 TQAATLTVLPPAAAS
+7041 TQAATLTVLPPAAGS
-7056 VTVSPADVVGGASP
+7056 VTVSPADVAGGASP
-7070 TGTVTLTGIAPTGD
+7070 TATVMLTGIAPTGG

-7103 TVAAGTTSKT
+7103 AVAAGTTSKT

-7154 SPASVTGGAASKGTV
+7154 RPASVTGGAASTGTV

-7179 ATVAISSSSAAAA
+7179 ATVVLSSSSTAATAPA
-7192 VPVSVTVAAGTSSK
+7192 SVTVAAGTSSK
-7206 TFTVTTAVVASTTPA
+7206 TFTVTTTVVASTTPA
-7221 AISGIYAGATQ
+7221 AISGIYVGATQ

-7251 SIIGG
+7251 SVIGG

-7269 PAGGLPVTLGSDKTA
+7269 PAGGLPVTLGSDKTV

-7294 PASALSVTFPITTY
+7294 PAGASSATFPITTY

-7317 ISATCA
+7317 ISATGG
-7323 GATASGALAIA
+7323 GAIASGALAVA

-7349 GGVSSTGTVTLTG
+7349 GSVSSTGTVTLNG
-7362 VAPTG
+7362 IAPTG

-7398 ITTKTVTA
+7398 ITTKMVTA
-7406 TVSFNISAFCGG
+7406 TVSFNISASYGG
-7418 ATRTIKLTVN
+7418 ATRTAKLTVN